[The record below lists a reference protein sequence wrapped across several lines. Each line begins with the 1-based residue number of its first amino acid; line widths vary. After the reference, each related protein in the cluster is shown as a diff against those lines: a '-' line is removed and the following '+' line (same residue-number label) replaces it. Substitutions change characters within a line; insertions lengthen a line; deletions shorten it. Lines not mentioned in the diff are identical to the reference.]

1 MRKLLFG
8 CMLVWLLPTSS
19 SAQNRKEVGNLVIEN
34 IPDIPQEILDE
45 LDKFSNVRSAALAD
59 WAADGKSLLIST
71 RFGDVGQIHSVGAP
85 GAYRRQLTFFKE
97 PVTVAITCPDKTK
110 NGFVYSKDLGGNENY
125 QLYWFDLRSSQ
136 QTLLTDGKARNV
148 NFTWNRAGTRF
159 AYKSNKAS
167 GKGMEIFV
175 NTLADLKLDKK
186 VLPQADKGD
195 WNILDWSADDK
206 LMILQK
212 EVSVTESY
220 LYLLTVETGAL
231 QQINEKPGKE
241 VAYDERAR
249 FSKDGKLIYFV
260 SDEDSEFARLCAFEL
275 ASKKIT
281 VLSNGINWNITGFE
295 MNDKGSCIAFTSNE
309 DGYSQLYLLDITSGK
324 QIKASGLPQGIIGN
338 MRFNPNNTDLALSF
352 GSATMAGDV
361 FVMNTQSQFAPKKGN
376 ASDLIQWTFSEIGG
390 LDASQLISPQLIR
403 YPTFDSV
410 DGKPRMV
417 PAFIY
422 KPSKAMEKKEPSPVL
437 ISIHGGPEAQYLPYF
452 NNLAQYL
459 VNKLGVTMIF
469 PNVRGS
475 TGYGK
480 SYVKLDNGFLRENS
494 VKDIGALLDWIE
506 KQPDLDKSRVGVMGG
521 SYGGYMSLAT
531 MTNFNA
537 RMKLGID
544 IVGISNFVT
553 FLKNTSEYRRDLR
566 RVEYG
571 DERDAKMNEF
581 QQKISPN
588 NNVPKI
594 TKPMFIIQGKNDPRV
609 PLTEAE
615 QMVEALKKNGNTVW
629 YLMAKDEGHGFAKK
643 QNRDFQNACMILF
656 LQNYLL
662 K

>member
-1 MRKLLFG
+1 MRKLLVA
-8 CMLVWLLPTSS
+8 CLLVWLLPPSS
-19 SAQNRKEVGNLVIEN
+19 SAQNRKEIGNLVMEN
-34 IPDIPQEILDE
+34 IPDIPHEILDE
-45 LDKFSNVRSAALAD
+45 LDKYSNVRSAALAD
-59 WAADGKSLLIST
+59 WAPDGKSLLIST
-71 RFGDVGQIHSVGAP
+71 RFGDVGQLHLVAAP
-85 GAYRRQLTFFKE
+85 GAYRKQLTFFKE
-97 PVTVAITCPDKTK
+97 PVTVGISCPDKTK
-110 NGFVYSKDLGGNENY
+110 SGFVFSKDIGGNENY
-125 QLYWFDLRSSQ
+125 QLYWFDLKTSQ
-136 QTLLTDGKARNV
+136 HTLLSDGKARNV
-148 NFTWNRAGTRF
+148 NFSWNKAGTRF
-159 AYKSNKAS
+159 TYKSNKAS

-175 NTLADLKLDKK
+175 NSLADAKQDKK
-186 VLPQADKGD
+186 ILGQADKGD

-206 LMILQK
+206 LMLLQK

-220 LYLLTVETGAL
+220 LYILTVETGTL

-241 VAYDERAR
+241 IAYSEKAR
-249 FSKDGKLIYFV
+249 FSKDGKHIYFIC
-260 SDEDSEFARLCAFEL
+260 DEDAEFARLCVYDMNTKNIK
-275 ASKKIT
+275 S
-281 VLSNGINWNITGFE
+281 LSGGINWDISGFD
-295 MNDKGSCIAFTSNE
+295 MNDKGSKIAFLANE
-309 DGYSQLYLLDITSGK
+309 DGYSQLYLLDVVTGK
-324 QIKASGLPQGIIGN
+324 YTKANGLPQGIIGA
-338 MRFNPNNTDLALSF
+338 MKFNPNNTDLALSLA
-352 GSATMAGDV
+352 SATLAGDV
-361 FVMNTQSQFAPKKGN
+361 FVLNTAAVQGV
-376 ASDLIQWTFSEIGG
+376 ASPITRWTFSEVGG
-390 LDASQLISPQLIR
+390 LNESQLITPQLIR
-403 YPTFDSV
+403 YPTFDSL
-410 DGKPRMV
+410 DGKPRLV

-422 KPSKAMEKKEPSPVL
+422 KPLRSAEKKEPSPVV
-437 ISIHGGPEAQYLPYF
+437 INIHGGPEAQALPYF
-452 NNLAQYL
+452 SNFIQYL
-459 VNKLGVTMIF
+459 VNKLGVTVIL

-475 TGYGK
+475 MGYGK
-480 SYVKLDNGFLRENS
+480 TYVKLDNGFLRENS
-494 VKDIGALLDWIE
+494 VKDIGSLLDWIG
-506 KQPDLDKSRVGVMGG
+506 KQPDLDKDRVGVMGG

-581 QQKISPN
+581 QQKVSPN
-588 NNVPKI
+588 NNVQKI

-615 QMVEALKKNGNTVW
+615 QMVEALKKNGNPVW